1 MTPLLDEKE
10 GVRICIYS
18 REHLPPHVHLYYG
31 DDDAVLEIRTGKLL
45 KGYLPAKNVRFV
57 QDWLRI
63 EENRVA
69 VEKFFFQLNPSLR
82 DKIKT

>member
-1 MTPLLDEKE
+1 MTPLFDEKE
-10 GVRICIYS
+10 GVRIFIYS

-31 DDDAVLEIRTGKLL
+31 DDEAVLEIRTGKLL
-45 KGYLPAKNVRFV
+45 KGYLPAKKVRLV

-69 VEKFFFQLNPSLR
+69 VEKFFFQLNTSLR
-82 DKIKT
+82 E